1 MYVPKDS
8 GGDFWLGI
16 VRQGGQGSRAACP
29 RPERKTA
36 DSARQVSP
44 GRSAS
49 CRGRRVIG
57 VWRKKISEEINQ
69 EERELLVGPVEIAAS
84 FGVSAETAFIEDLV
98 PYEAIIRVC
107 EAQQCQLIVIA
118 TRIRHGLPSYFIQS
132 ETQKLL
138 AHTTIPVLVIR

>member
-1 MYVPKDS
+1 MYQKILVVTFGSELSDKAVREAAQLAQGLSAKLLILHVRSPLDVPHHAE
-8 GGDFWLGI
+8 GGVLSEFG
-16 VRQGGQGSRAACP
+16 
-29 RPERKTA
+29 E
-36 DSARQVSP
+36 
-44 GRSAS
+44 
-49 CRGRRVIG
+49 
-57 VWRKKISEEINQ
+57 KKISEEINQ